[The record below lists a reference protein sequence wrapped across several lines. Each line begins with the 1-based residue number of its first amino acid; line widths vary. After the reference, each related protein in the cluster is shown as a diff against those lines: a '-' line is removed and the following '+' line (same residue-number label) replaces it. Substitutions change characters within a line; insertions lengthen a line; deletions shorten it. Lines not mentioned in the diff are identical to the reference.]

1 MARKYGRH
9 TPAFLLLFLTEGPDY
24 GGSLLRR
31 MESDM
36 PFCFTDSPGVYRC
49 LQELEKD
56 DLVSTEW
63 KTDGPGRPQKWY
75 TITDAGRDELAEQA
89 EDIRM
94 RRANMECFLSRY
106 SALDNTPSASS
117 TKENTDD

>member
-9 TPAFLLLFLTEGPDY
+9 TPAFLLLFLTEGSDY

-56 DLVSTEW
+56 GLVSTQW
-63 KTDGPGRPQKWY
+63 RTDGPGRPQKWY
-75 TITDAGRDELAEQA
+75 TITDAGMNELEAQA
-89 EDIRM
+89 KDIRM
-94 RRANMECFLSRY
+94 RHANMEYFLSRY
-106 SALDNTPSASS
+106 SALEDAPSIPS
-117 TKENTDD
+117 TKETVDD